1 MGRKGS
7 RKNSFFLLAVAL
19 INPVPKTWE
28 HSNLY
33 TFNINI
39 NFVARNE
46 FFKNYSRCSFQRS
59 GAEAVIRK
67 QKNTR
72 WQNVSDMLVKI

>member
-46 FFKNYSRCSFQRS
+46 FFKNYSRCSLSRRQRS

-67 QKNTR
+67 
-72 WQNVSDMLVKI
+72 KILGGKTFQICL